1 MEAEMKVIL
10 TSQGDSLDAAMDAR
24 FGRAAKFLLWDS
36 STQAVSVVDNQQ
48 SMDAPQGAG
57 IQAAMTAIKQGANAV
72 ITSHCGPKA
81 FRVLQEAGVKV
92 YLTKAAKC
100 REALQ
105 LFQDGK
111 LQEASSA
118 NVEGH
123 WT

>member
-1 MEAEMKVIL
+1 MKVIL
-10 TSQGDSLDAAMDAR
+10 TSQGDSLDAAMDVR

-81 FRVLQEAGVKV
+81 FRVLESAGVRL
-92 YLTKAAKC
+92 YLGVQGRVSEALEQLKAGALKEAAK
-100 REALQ
+100 A
-105 LFQDGK
+105 D
-111 LQEASSA
+111 
-118 NVEGH
+118 VEGH
-123 WT
+123 WA

>member
-1 MEAEMKVIL
+1 
-10 TSQGDSLDAAMDAR
+10 
-24 FGRAAKFLLWDS
+24 
-36 STQAVSVVDNQQ
+36 
-48 SMDAPQGAG
+48 
-57 IQAAMTAIKQGANAV
+57 MTAIKQGANAV
-72 ITSHCGPKA
+72 ISSHCGPKA